1 MFKKK
6 FKGALLASALLVFS
20 ATTVVGL
27 SSCNNGGGETDKKED
42 EVTAVVI
49 TNKEEL
55 TNVWEF
61 GQPDRKISI
70 EVTPNTLSAA
80 TLINNGKIKIESS
93 NTDAVTV
100 TGTML
105 HAQGVGTSTIT
116 VSAGDFKDTVEV
128 TIKEKTVIAV
138 SKLADVL
145 KDAAAQVSTS
155 DYKKYTEKTY
165 RVKGV
170 IVANNGKS
178 DVVFYDGET
187 YGFVYNSE
195 KLKKLPV
202 GTTVFVEGGLC
213 NNYGVLQFGS
223 KALIEEVT
231 EASEK
236 VAMPTA
242 NKFTT
247 KDFNEYYDLAI
258 KNNSKLVDVNKPTPN
273 NYIEFTGTYTGKDDN
288 KVTLSA
294 ENGVEPKDAN
304 VSIAKASSV
313 VQAEF
318 DKIPTGAEV
327 KVTGA
332 ILGYNSKYKY
342 FTVVP
347 EKVEKLKEVVSPT
360 EFTFAAKK
368 ATIKT
373 YESTEL
379 EVTNTPAEAGGDVEF
394 TVTAGKDI
402 VKLNGN
408 KVYGLK
414 AGKATIAAK
423 NKTFNLDAKATIDVT
438 VTGEALATYE
448 AEQIDVATFLT
459 KLDGLTYNA
468 DNKTNKIFKV
478 RGIVSGAVDTDVYGN
493 VTLTDEKDS
502 SKSFKTFGCAADWT
516 YFNVGEDGYLSSF
529 VQAKKFNTDVLG
541 KLFKNGDVVELY
553 IAPYKFVNS
562 KTQETSISYYAAFSQ
577 KLEDAKPAEPVEF
590 VKLDSYKVTGEEL
603 SGGLAL
609 SDTYENKAAEIKG
622 AKVNMSNGHLVGKSL
637 GLGGNKDSQWGKGKV
652 SVAELKAIDSTAA
665 EDTFKLND
673 KWYASLSIYANIT
686 KAHTVS
692 VQLKNSSKAKDGK
705 PINAYL
711 LQTTDNGKT
720 YTKVAEMKDLPIKA
734 TELSTLK
741 YTLNVPTNAA
751 FSVVV
756 EGTTVKTVLEIHG
769 IDIQA
774 KAKAD

>member
-27 SSCNNGGGETDKKED
+27 SSCNGTTDKKED
-42 EVTAVVI
+42 EVTAIVI

-55 TNVWEF
+55 QNVWEV
-61 GQPDRKISI
+61 GQDDRKVSI

-80 TLINNGKIKIESS
+80 QLISNGKIKIESS

-116 VSAGDFKDTVEV
+116 VSAGDIKDTVEV
-128 TIKEKTVIAV
+128 TIKEKTVVAV

-145 KDAAAQVSTS
+145 KDAAAQVPTS

-273 NYIEFTGTYTGKDDN
+273 NYIEFTGTYTGKDDK

-304 VSIAKASSV
+304 VSIAKASTV
-313 VQAEF
+313 MQAEF
-318 DKIPTGAEV
+318 DKIPTGAEI

-342 FTVVP
+342 FNVVP
-347 EKVEKLKEVVSPT
+347 EKVETLKAVVQPT

-402 VKLNGN
+402 VKLDGN

-493 VTLTDEKDS
+493 VVLTDEKDS

-529 VQAKKFNTDVLG
+529 VQTKKFNTDVLG
-541 KLFKNGDVVELY
+541 KLFKNGDVVEFY

-577 KLEDAKPAEPVEF
+577 KLEDGKPAEPVEYA
-590 VKLDSYKVTGEEL
+590 KLDSFKAKGDEIATALKLDKNNYVTAKGEV
-603 SGGLAL
+603 SGA
-609 SDTYENKAAEIKG
+609 T
-622 AKVNMSNGHLVGKSL
+622 VNLSNGRANNGAVM
-637 GLGGNKDSQWGKGKV
+637 LGGNKASQWGKQNV
-652 SVAELKAIDSTAA
+652 SLATLKAIDSTVT
-665 EDTFKLND
+665 EDAYKIGDNYF
-673 KWYASLSIYANIT
+673 ASLDVLANIT
-686 KAHTVS
+686 NAKKVTVS
-692 VQLKNSSKAKDGK
+692 ITNAKTKDGAFT
-705 PINAYL
+705 AYL
-711 LQTTDNGKT
+711 LETKDSGKT
-720 YTKVAEMKDLPIKA
+720 YTIVAQKDFTA
-734 TELSTLK
+734 TQTEDLV
-741 YTLNVPTNAA
+741 YTAAKPTTAA
-751 FSVVV
+751 YSVVTK
-756 EGTTVKTVLEIHG
+756 GTISYFCQVDN

>member
-61 GQPDRKISI
+61 GQADRKISI

-80 TLINNGKIKIESS
+80 TLINSGKIKIESS

-100 TGTML
+100 VGTML

-116 VSAGDFKDTVEV
+116 VSAGDIKDTVQV

-145 KDAAAQVSTS
+145 KEAAGEVSTNDS
-155 DYKKYTEKTY
+155 KKYTEKTY

-170 IVANNGKS
+170 IVANDGQG

-187 YGFVYNSE
+187 YGYSFSLE
-195 KLKKLPV
+195 KMKTTPV
-202 GTTVFVEGGLC
+202 GTTVYIEGGLC
-213 NNYGVLQFGS
+213 NFFGVLQFGS
-223 KALIEEVT
+223 KATFEVVSEE
-231 EASEK
+231 SEK

-242 NKFTT
+242 NKFGT
-247 KDFNEYYDLAI
+247 KDFNAYFDLAN
-258 KNNSKLVDVNKPTPN
+258 KNNSKIADANKPTPN
-273 NYIEFTGTYTGKDDN
+273 NYIEFTGTYTGKDDY

-294 ENGVEPKDAN
+294 ENDVEPKDAN
-304 VSIAKASSV
+304 VSIVKASTAV
-313 VQAEF
+313 KAEL
-318 DKIPTGAEV
+318 DKIPTGAEI

-342 FTVVP
+342 FNVVP
-347 EKVEKLKEVVSPT
+347 EKVETLKAVVQPT

-379 EVTNTPAEAGGDVEF
+379 EVTNTPVEAGGDVEF

-402 VKLNGN
+402 VKLDGN

-478 RGIVSGAVDTDVYGN
+478 RGIISSASDTDVYGN
-493 VTLTDEKDS
+493 VVLTDEKDS
-502 SKSFKTFGCAADWT
+502 SKSFKTYGCAADWT

-541 KLFKNGDVVELY
+541 KLFKNGDVIELY
-553 IAPYKFVNS
+553 IAPYKYVNQG
-562 KTQETSISYYAAFSQ
+562 TQETTVNFYAAFSQ
-577 KLEDAKPAEPVEF
+577 KLEDGKPAEPVEYA
-590 VKLDSYKVTGEEL
+590 KLDSFKAKGDEIATVLKLEKNYVTAKGEV
-603 SGGLAL
+603 
-609 SDTYENKAAEIKG
+609 NG
-622 AKVNMSNGHLVGKSL
+622 ATVNLSNGRANNGAVM
-637 GLGGNKDSQWGKGKV
+637 LGGNKATQWGKSNV
-652 SVAELKAIDSTAA
+652 SLAALKAIDSTVT
-665 EDTFKLND
+665 EDAYKIGDNYF
-673 KWYASLSIYANIT
+673 ASLDVLANIT
-686 KAHTVS
+686 NAKKVTVS
-692 VQLKNSSKAKDGK
+692 ITNAKTKDGAFT
-705 PINAYL
+705 AYL
-711 LQTTDNGKT
+711 LETKDSGKT
-720 YTKVAEMKDLPIKA
+720 YAIVAQKDFTANQTEDLVYTATK
-734 TELSTLK
+734 
-741 YTLNVPTNAA
+741 PTTAA
-751 FSVVV
+751 YSVVTK
-756 EGTTVKTVLEIHG
+756 GTISYFCQVDN